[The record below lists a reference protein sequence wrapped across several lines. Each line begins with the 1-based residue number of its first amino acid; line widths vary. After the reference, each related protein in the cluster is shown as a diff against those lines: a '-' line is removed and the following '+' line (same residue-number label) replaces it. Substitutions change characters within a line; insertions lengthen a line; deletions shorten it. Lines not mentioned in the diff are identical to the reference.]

1 MRLTDI
7 RPGEVPVGSLCVI
20 EDPDAD
26 PTIASSGYVPSQ
38 GGILRCGLH
47 HRNSL
52 QGGTMAAATGSVV
65 ATSAY
70 DDFPFRE
77 AIQAPVAVN
86 RIGEVVVEQP
96 LLAAEPPSGSSAM
109 WPPSPSAV
117 STATTATQSP
127 PRVTFAMDQQTS
139 NAVEN

>member
-1 MRLTDI
+1 MTDF

-20 EDPDAD
+20 EDPDPAV
-26 PTIASSGYVPSQ
+26 ASSGYIPSQ

-52 QGGTMAAATGSVV
+52 QGGTMAAATATGSVV
-65 ATSAY
+65 AASAY

-96 LLAAEPPSGSSAM
+96 LLQAAPEVAWPPPSG
-109 WPPSPSAV
+109 AV

-127 PRVTFAMDQQTS
+127 PRVTFAMDQQTG
-139 NAVEN
+139 NAAEN